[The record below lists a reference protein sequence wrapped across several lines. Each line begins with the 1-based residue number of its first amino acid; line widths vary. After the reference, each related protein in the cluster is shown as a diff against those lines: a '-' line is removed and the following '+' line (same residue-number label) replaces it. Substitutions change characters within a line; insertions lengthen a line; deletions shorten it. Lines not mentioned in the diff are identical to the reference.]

1 MARRVR
7 CPISGFPLWGVRD
20 LFYSNNPGIARIKVE
35 RISPEPE
42 GG

>member
-20 LFYSNNPGIARIKVE
+20 FFYSNSPGIAKIKVE
-35 RISPEPE
+35 RISPELE
-42 GG
+42 AE